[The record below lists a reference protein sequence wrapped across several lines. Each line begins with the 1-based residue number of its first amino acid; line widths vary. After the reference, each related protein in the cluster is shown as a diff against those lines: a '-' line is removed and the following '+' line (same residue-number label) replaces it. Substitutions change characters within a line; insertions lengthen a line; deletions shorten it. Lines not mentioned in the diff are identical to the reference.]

1 MRKIAL
7 LIMLLGCFLCPMA
20 VMATDAPI
28 STEPVSIEPVS
39 IETLNQ
45 KIDEAE
51 QYFMD
56 TASPII
62 KLLSKIMLV
71 FIVFSFLGVLF
82 TGAGAARNAF
92 IAMLF
97 VGIGLVIF
105 TAVPQISDW
114 FIKLG
119 VWLTN

>member
-1 MRKIAL
+1 MHKIAL
-7 LIMLLGCFLCPMA
+7 LLLMLLGCFVCPMA
-20 VMATDAPI
+20 VMAADA
-28 STEPVSIEPVS
+28 PVSIEPVS